1 MTRYLFRLMVF
12 KGLAPSTLHRES
24 GRFEFDA
31 ANDREAKAHAESYSE
46 PLAACDFAILTA
58 LPDGREVWAYGNA
71 YRAQGA

>member
-46 PLAACDFAILTA
+46 PLAACDFNCWSMT
-58 LPDGREVWAYGNA
+58 P
-71 YRAQGA
+71 